1 MQTRLLFLNWRDSVS
16 EQVSQRLTFTVFV
29 YGELQEAEASA
40 HPLGTWFQTNIYDD
54 SDFSTAVDRYIS
66 CP

>member
-16 EQVSQRLTFTVFV
+16 EQVFV

-40 HPLGTWFQTNIYDD
+40 HPLGTWFQTNIYND